1 MTSALI
7 SGLLSGI
14 IFCLLAYIYTH
25 RKQPQGTQLS
35 RKNKQALER
44 NSAIIQAPGVGQ
56 AAVAEFGYP
65 MPSTTQP
72 ASVAPVSGYATQTTN
87 PDSAYANKRSWEPDG
102 ESYGMGV

>member
-7 SGLLSGI
+7 SG
-14 IFCLLAYIYTH
+14 IFCLLATH
-25 RKQPQGTQLS
+25 RKHGEP
-35 RKNKQALER
+35 KQ

-87 PDSAYANKRSWEPDG
+87 SDSAYANKRSWEPDG